1 MAQTGYTPISI
12 YYSATGGN
20 APTAGNLVAG
30 ELAINTADGKLFY
43 KDSAGAVQVL
53 ATKGGVGSSSNG
65 QVLYNSSGLVAGS
78 ANMSFNG
85 TQLSVANTIQAVG
98 TDYSTNGPYISIS
111 KTAGLNTAGSI
122 QVGDNASFR
131 ALSLNASGGNVGVG
145 TTSPSVKF
153 QISAPDEA
161 FRLQST
167 TASSALYQTLYNSA
181 GTRRMYQ
188 GYAGA
193 STSDYTFMNEESGAI
208 LFGTSSAERMRLT
221 SAGNLGVGNTAPSFR
236 LHVTDAT
243 VAFGA
248 TLTNGTFNFREFG
261 SSTANNTLELN
272 IRPNS
277 GKSGYLVFTEDS
289 VSDRFAVGISAG
301 VGALIF
307 KTGIPTSGSEVM
319 RLTSGGQLG
328 IGTSPSSTLSVNGS
342 SYLLPTLSTAGF
354 NIEAT
359 GTFNDNSAHSMGS
372 YNNCSGFIYIVG
384 AGGTTAFPFWSNGG
398 GGVAWQW
405 TFLPPTSTTW
415 VYGSGVASF
424 TTAGTGG
431 NSYQVNFSSGGGTIT
446 VTRTAGSSS
455 FVYYVQLFAK

>member
-1 MAQTGYTPISI
+1 MAVTLKTKNSVTTTVTPTTL
-12 YYSATGGN
+12 AQ
-20 APTAGNLVAG
+20 G
-30 ELAINTADGKLFY
+30 ELAVNIADKKMWVGNAATTPVQILGAGVTNDAGGSNT
-43 KDSAGAVQVL
+43 QI
-53 ATKGGVGSSSNG
+53 
-65 QVLYNSSGLVAGS
+65 QYNSSGLLAGS
-78 ANMSFNG
+78 ANMTFNG
-85 TQLSVANTIQAVG
+85 TQLTVLSNIQAVG
-98 TDYSTNGPYISIS
+98 SDYSTNGPYILIS
-111 KTAGLNTAGSI
+111 KTAGLNTAGNI
-122 QVGDNASFR
+122 QVGDNSSFR
-131 ALSLNASGGNVGVG
+131 ALALNASGGNVGVG
-145 TTSPSVKF
+145 TTSPLVKL

-243 VAFGA
+243 VPFGA

-277 GKSGYLVFTEDS
+277 GKSGYLVFTEDA
-289 VSDRFAVGISAG
+289 VSDRFSVGISAG

-307 KTGIPTSGSEVM
+307 KTGTPTSGPEVM
-319 RLTSGGQLG
+319 RLSSGGQLG

-342 SYLLPTLSTAGF
+342 SYLLPTLSVAGF
-354 NIEAT
+354 NIETTA
-359 GTFNDNSAHSMGS
+359 TFNDNSTHTMGS
-372 YNNCSGFIYIVG
+372 FNNCTGIIYVVG
-384 AGGTTAFPFWSNGG
+384 SGGTSALPFYSNGG

-405 TFLPPTSTTW
+405 SFLSPTSTAW
-415 VYGSGVASF
+415 VYGSGTASF

-431 NSYQVNFSSGGGTIT
+431 NSYNITFSNGGGTISIA
-446 VTRTAGSSS
+446 RTAGSSS
-455 FVYYVQLFAK
+455 YTYYVQLFAK